1 MKIEN
6 IAAVEVFGWWWWLPV
21 DRRLLSGKAVQA
33 AGSVVIFSVTKVIDK
48 PRSTRSHPSQANAP
62 RVLHNTYPCSRKLK
76 YLHMYGWQ
84 FWGHRL
90 GHKLWMHLGI
100 KNFFL
105 KIARFT
111 ADSATTPRPAGG
123 SLPHPGDAS
132 LVRAITGEKFPM
144 KPMGAFWTPITSLLL
159 NGP

>member
-62 RVLHNTYPCSRKLK
+62 RVLHNTYPLLHVLQLLK
-76 YLHMYGWQ
+76 EIEIFAHQTL
-84 FWGHRL
+84 RL
-90 GHKLWMHLGI
+90 PRVLQEGLSSAPGR
-100 KNFFL
+100 
-105 KIARFT
+105 RF
-111 ADSATTPRPAGG
+111 AC
-123 SLPHPGDAS
+123 PGDHGREVSDEAYGRFLDS
-132 LVRAITGEKFPM
+132 NHQP
-144 KPMGAFWTPITSLLL
+144 PP
-159 NGP
+159 

>member
-62 RVLHNTYPCSRKLK
+62 RVLILIRLSPPRLPEYCS
-76 YLHMYGWQ
+76 
-84 FWGHRL
+84 
-90 GHKLWMHLGI
+90 
-100 KNFFL
+100 
-105 KIARFT
+105 
-111 ADSATTPRPAGG
+111 SC
-123 SLPHPGDAS
+123 PH
-132 LVRAITGEKFPM
+132 IH
-144 KPMGAFWTPITSLLL
+144 
-159 NGP
+159 

>member
-62 RVLHNTYPCSRKLK
+62 RVLHNTYP
-76 YLHMYGWQ
+76 
-84 FWGHRL
+84 L